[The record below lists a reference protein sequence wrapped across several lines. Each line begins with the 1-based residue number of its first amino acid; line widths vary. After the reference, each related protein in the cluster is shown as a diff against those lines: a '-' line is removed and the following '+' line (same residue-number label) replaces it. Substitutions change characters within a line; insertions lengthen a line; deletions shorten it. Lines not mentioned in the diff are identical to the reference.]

1 MDTQIIQFKRQFK
14 KYSIND
20 CNFFGAKI
28 IERHIRIL
36 DIDKSKDGPVSIQ
49 PKDIEEVIKFS
60 KLSKKDQKKY
70 LKNKGLNLN
79 LLKGETNK
87 AS

>member
-1 MDTQIIQFKRQFK
+1 M
-14 KYSIND
+14 
-20 CNFFGAKI
+20 
-28 IERHIRIL
+28 

-79 LLKGETNK
+79 LLKGRQIRPLSNIELLNRDYYRGRFVSFSKVNKREIFNWDET
-87 AS
+87 SI